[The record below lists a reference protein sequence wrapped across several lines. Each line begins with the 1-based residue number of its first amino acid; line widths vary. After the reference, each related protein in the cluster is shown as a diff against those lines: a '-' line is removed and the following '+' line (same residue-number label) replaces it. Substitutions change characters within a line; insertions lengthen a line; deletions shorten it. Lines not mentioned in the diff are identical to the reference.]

1 MSAPLSG
8 ARQARPNFFR
18 RLVARAQAQELVGF
32 VVPGPE
38 VARAMGVDLEMT
50 GLRISGT
57 PRHASVLVLVGELLP
72 GLKKAA
78 AVAYAQMPRP
88 RAILAVGAGDVS
100 PLPGPD
106 VSARSEQEDV
116 VAAVA
121 ELRLLF
127 AQSAFSPE
135 AADFDVDAVR
145 TRTEYVCLMH
155 PEAVR
160 AEPGS
165 CPICGMDL
173 VPREAV
179 GGDGAMDHAGHGAH
193 HEVMDHGD
201 QDQQG
206 VSHSEQDH
214 EDHGSMEHVNADEE
228 GAEANSNGHD
238 HGGHGGHDHGDMGF
252 MSMVE
257 MTKDLPRSSDGLQ
270 MEWVEDVPF
279 GPLFPGLPGG
289 LALTLTLDGDTV
301 ARANVRGIEGRVSA
315 DDLVGPAETLA
326 DRLARLDPLSP
337 VAYRDLA
344 LRALESAVAGIQ
356 PDERMVLARVSAVEK
371 ERAASH
377 LGWLSLFGC
386 LIGYHWLK
394 DRAGSLQLALVR
406 AADIDEVARLRD
418 EAGRL
423 SRGLER
429 TPLLRRRLK
438 GIGILPKGA
447 RPLGPLARARGV
459 ADDAR
464 ADEEVYRSLG
474 FEPVVREGD
483 DALSRL
489 KVRLGEVEQS
499 LDLLQRVGEIALP
512 EPTKYGEL
520 SGEGSAMVETP
531 RGAATLRVTL
541 EGGAVNTVEL
551 DEPTARHLGLVASVT
566 EQRELADALFG
577 VASLDPSPW
586 GVAQ

>member
-1 MSAPLSG
+1 VSAPLSG

-18 RLVARAQAQELVGF
+18 RLVAWAQARELAGF

-38 VARAMGVDLEMT
+38 VARAVGVDLETT
-50 GLRISGT
+50 GLRISCT
-57 PRHASVLVLVGELLP
+57 PRHASVLVLVGELPP

-88 RAILAVGAGDVS
+88 RAILAVGTGDVS

-106 VSARSEQEDV
+106 VSARPEQEDV
-116 VAAVA
+116 AAAVA
-121 ELRLLF
+121 ELRRLF

-135 AADFDVDAVR
+135 AADFDVDAVC
-145 TRTEYVCLMH
+145 TQTEYVCPMH
-155 PEAVR
+155 PEVVR
-160 AEPGS
+160 PEPGS

-173 VPREAV
+173 VPREAA
-179 GGDGAMDHAGHGAH
+179 GGDAAMDHAGHGAH
-193 HEVMDHGD
+193 HEAMGHGGH
-201 QDQQG
+201 DQQG
-206 VSHSEQDH
+206 ASHGEHDH
-214 EDHGSMEHVNADEE
+214 EDQENMEHANADEE
-228 GAEANSNGHD
+228 GAEASSNSHD
-238 HGGHGGHDHGDMGF
+238 HGGHGQMDHGDMGF

-301 ARANVRGIEGRVSA
+301 ARANARGIEGRASA
-315 DDLVGPAETLA
+315 DDLVVPAETLA

-337 VAYRDLA
+337 VAYRELA

-356 PDERMVLARVSAVEK
+356 PDERTVLARVGAVEK

-386 LIGYHWLK
+386 LIGYHWLE

-406 AADIDEVARLRD
+406 AADVDEIARLRD
-418 EAGRL
+418 DAGRL
-423 SRGLER
+423 SRGVER
-429 TPLLRRRLK
+429 TPLLRRRLG
-438 GIGILPKGA
+438 GIGLLPKGA

-459 ADDAR
+459 ATDAR
-464 ADEEVYRSLG
+464 ANEEVYRSLG
-474 FEPVVREGD
+474 FETVVRDGD

-499 LDLLQRVGEIALP
+499 LDLLQKAGEMTLP
-512 EPTKYGEL
+512 EPTRNGEP
-520 SGEGSAMVETP
+520 SGEGSATVETP
-531 RGAATLRVTL
+531 RGAATLRVAMDR
-541 EGGAVNTVEL
+541 GAVNTIEL
-551 DEPTARHLGLVASVT
+551 DEPSARHLGLVPSVA
-566 EQRELADALFG
+566 EQRELADALVG
-577 VASLDPSPW
+577 VASLDLSSW
-586 GVAQ
+586 GVGR